1 MNSLEQEIAD
11 LEQKLHALDAQRVIV
26 VQALATLRQQR
37 QEQIESFTQCVAGA
51 TVTHQS
57 SRQDKIK
64 LFRDLFRG
72 REDVYP
78 KRFESNKTGK
88 TGYSPVCLNE
98 WHPKLCHKPRIKCSD
113 CQYRAYQP
121 LTDAVITNHL
131 MGVGNPAKLHED
143 YVIGVYP
150 LLQDE
155 RCWFLAVDFD
165 KASWQQDVLAFSAV
179 CKAESVPF
187 SIERSRSG
195 KGAHV
200 WVFFS
205 APVLAIEAR
214 KLGSFLL
221 TLAMDRYPDLGF
233 ESYDRLFPNQDTMP
247 KGGFGNLIALPLQK
261 KAREHGNSEFVDEH
275 FMAYPDQWA
284 YLSTIKRI
292 SPFELRHW
300 LEKAEQQN
308 KILGVKLPIEED
320 DSQPWNLTP
329 SRKLK
334 DIAID
339 ASMLP
344 KQLEIVLG
352 NQLFIDKQTIPAILQ
367 TRLLRLAAFQ
377 NPEFYKAQAM
387 RLSTFG
393 IPRIISC
400 AELFSQHIALPRGC
414 QDDLVSLLSELNIT
428 AVLRDERYLGQKLPD
443 VQFQGAL
450 TEEQIPAANHL
461 LEHDIGTLS
470 ATTAFGK
477 TVVALYVLAQRQVN
491 TLIVVHRRQLLDQ
504 WLERIAMFLNVQ
516 KNQIGK
522 IGGGKNKPTGI
533 IDVAIMQSLTKNNE
547 VDDLVAN
554 YGQVIFDE
562 CHHLSA
568 KSFEKV
574 ANACKAKYVL
584 GLSATLTRKDGH
596 HPIVFMQCG
605 PIRYQV
611 SAKQQ
616 ALVRPFDHVVIQRF
630 TEFTIHETPESQ
642 GQIAIHAIYQA
653 LMEDEA
659 RNQLILADIQQAL
672 DEGRSPIVLTER
684 KEHVT
689 LLAERIRVFTPNV
702 FEMQGGMGTKQRK
715 QLLSEIDAVPEDHPR
730 VIVATG
736 RYLGEGFDDAR
747 LDTLFLA
754 MPISWKGTLAQYVGR
769 LHRLYHAK
777 TEVRIY
783 DYVDDWVPMLSKMS
797 ERRKVGYRSLGYK
810 MIDRASCKIAYH

>member
-1 MNSLEQEIAD
+1 M
-11 LEQKLHALDAQRVIV
+11 
-26 VQALATLRQQR
+26 
-37 QEQIESFTQCVAGA
+37 
-51 TVTHQS
+51 
-57 SRQDKIK
+57 
-64 LFRDLFRG
+64 
-72 REDVYP
+72 
-78 KRFESNKTGK
+78 
-88 TGYSPVCLNE
+88 
-98 WHPKLCHKPRIKCSD
+98 
-113 CQYRAYQP
+113 
-121 LTDAVITNHL
+121 
-131 MGVGNPAKLHED
+131 
-143 YVIGVYP
+143 
-150 LLQDE
+150 
-155 RCWFLAVDFD
+155 AVDFD
-165 KASWQQDVLAFSAV
+165 KASWQQDVLAFNAV
-179 CKAESVPF
+179 CKPENVSV

-205 APVLAIEAR
+205 APVPAIEAR
-214 KLGSFLL
+214 KLGSYLL
-221 TLAMDRYPDLGF
+221 TLAMDQYPDLGF

-275 FMAYPDQWA
+275 FVAYPDQWA

-292 SPFELRHW
+292 SPFELRFW

-308 KILGVKLPIEED
+308 KILGVRLPIEED
-320 DSQPWNLTP
+320 DSQPWNLPP
-329 SRKLK
+329 SRRLK
-334 DIAID
+334 EVAID
-339 ASMLP
+339 TSLLP

-352 NQLFIDKQTIPAILQ
+352 NQLFIDKQKLPAVLQ

-387 RLSTFG
+387 RLSTHD

-414 QDDLVSLLSELNIT
+414 IEDLLTLLNELKIK
-428 AVLRDERYLGQKLPD
+428 AVLMDVRHLGQKLPD

-450 TEEQIPAANHL
+450 TEEQIPAANRL

-491 TLIVVHRRQLLDQ
+491 TLIIVHRRQLLDQ
-504 WLERIAMFLNVQ
+504 WLERIAMFLNVPKKQ
-516 KNQIGK
+516 VGK
-522 IGGGKNKPTGI
+522 IGGGRNKPTGV
-533 IDVAIMQSLTKNNE
+533 IDVAIMQSLTKNHE

-554 YGQVIFDE
+554 YGLVIFDE

-574 ANACKAKYVL
+574 ANVCKAKYVL

-605 PIRYQV
+605 PVRYQV

-616 ALVRPFDHVVIQRF
+616 ALARPFDHVVVQRV
-630 TEFTIHETPESQ
+630 TEFIIPKILEYQ

-653 LMEDEA
+653 LMEDEG
-659 RNQLILADIQQAL
+659 RNQLILADIRQAL
-672 DEGRSPIVLTER
+672 TEGRSPIVLTER
-684 KEHVT
+684 KEHVS
-689 LLAERIRVFTPNV
+689 LLAERIRDFTANV
-702 FEMQGGMGTKQRK
+702 FAMQGGMGAKQRK
-715 QLLSEIDAVPEDHPR
+715 KLFSEIDAVPDDQPR

-769 LHRLYHAK
+769 LHRLHHAK
-777 TEVRIY
+777 TEVKIY
-783 DYVDDWVPMLSKMS
+783 DYVDDLVPMLSKMS
-797 ERRKVGYRSLGYK
+797 ERRKIGYRSMGYK
-810 MIDRASCKIAYH
+810 MHDN

>member
-1 MNSLEQEIAD
+1 MNSLEQEISE
-11 LEQKLHALDAQRVIV
+11 LEQKLHALDAERVTV
-26 VQALATLRQQR
+26 AQTLATLRQRR
-37 QEQIESFTQCVAGA
+37 QEQIESFSQRVANA

-64 LFRDLFRG
+64 LFRDLFKG

-78 KRFESNKTGK
+78 KRFESSKTGK

-98 WHPKLCHKPRIKCSD
+98 WHPTLCHKPRIKCGD
-113 CQYRAYQP
+113 CQYRAYQS

-131 MGVGNPAKLHED
+131 MGAGNPAKPHED

-165 KASWQQDVLAFSAV
+165 KASWQQDVSAFSAV
-179 CKAESVPF
+179 CKVEKVHF

-205 APVLAIEAR
+205 TPVPAIEAR
-214 KLGSFLL
+214 KLGSYLL
-221 TLAMDRYPDLGF
+221 TLAMDQYPELGF

-247 KGGFGNLIALPLQK
+247 KGGLGNLIALPLQK
-261 KAREHGNSEFVDEH
+261 KARERGNSEFIDEH
-275 FMAYPDQWA
+275 FVTYPDQWA

-292 SPFELRHW
+292 SLFELRFW
-300 LEKAEQQN
+300 LDKAEQQN
-308 KILGVKLPIEED
+308 KILGVKLPMEED

-334 DIAID
+334 EVAID
-339 ASMLP
+339 ASLLP

-352 NQLFIDKQTIPAILQ
+352 NQLFIDKLTLPAALQ

-387 RLSTFG
+387 RLSTHDK
-393 IPRIISC
+393 PRIISC

-414 QDDLVSLLSELNIT
+414 LEDLLSLMKELNIQ
-428 AVLRDERYLGQKLPD
+428 AVLRDDRYSGELLPD

-450 TEEQIPAANHL
+450 TEEQIPATIQL
-461 LEHDIGTLS
+461 LQYDIGTLS

-491 TLIVVHRRQLLDQ
+491 TLIIVHRRQLLDQ
-504 WLERIAMFLNVQ
+504 WLERIAMFLNVPKKQ
-516 KNQIGK
+516 VGK
-522 IGGGKNKPTGI
+522 IGGGRNKPTGV
-533 IDVAIMQSLTKNNE
+533 IDVAIMQSLTKNHE

-554 YGQVIFDE
+554 YGLVIFDE

-574 ANACKAKYVL
+574 ANACKAKCVL

-616 ALVRPFDHVVIQRF
+616 ALARPFDHVVIQRF
-630 TEFTIHETPESQ
+630 TEFTVSKIPESQ

-672 DEGRSPIVLTER
+672 SGGRSPIVLTER
-684 KEHVT
+684 KEHVS
-689 LLAERIRVFTPNV
+689 LLVERIRAFTPNV
-702 FEMQGGMGTKQRK
+702 FEMQGGMGAKLRK
-715 QLLSEIDAVPEDHPR
+715 QLLSEIDAVPDNQPR

-754 MPISWKGTLAQYVGR
+754 IPISWKGTLAQYVGR
-769 LHRLYHAK
+769 LHRLHHAK

-783 DYVDDWVPMLSKMS
+783 DYVDAQVPMLSKMS

-810 MIDRASCKIAYH
+810 MIDS

>member
-1 MNSLEQEIAD
+1 M
-11 LEQKLHALDAQRVIV
+11 AQT
-26 VQALATLRQQR
+26 LATLRQQR
-37 QEQIESFTQCVAGA
+37 QGQIENFAQHVADA
-51 TVTHQS
+51 TITHQS

-64 LFRDLFRG
+64 LFRDLFKG

-78 KRFESNKTGK
+78 KRFESSKTGK
-88 TGYSPVCLNE
+88 SGYSPVCLHE
-98 WHPKLCHKPRIKCSD
+98 WHPKLCHKPRVKCGD
-113 CQYRAYQP
+113 CQYQTYQP
-121 LTDAVITNHL
+121 LSDAVIANHL
-131 MGVGNPAKLHED
+131 MGMGNPAKPHENF
-143 YVIGVYP
+143 VIGVYP

-155 RCWFLAVDFD
+155 HCWFLAVDFD
-165 KASWQQDVLAFSAV
+165 KASWRQDVLAFSAA
-179 CKAESVPF
+179 CKAENIPY

-200 WVFFS
+200 WLFFS

-214 KLGSFLL
+214 KLGSYLL
-221 TLAMDRYPDLGF
+221 TVAMDQNPDLGF

-275 FMAYPDQWA
+275 FVTYPDQWA

-292 SPFELRHW
+292 SPFELRFW

-308 KILGVKLPIEED
+308 NILGVRLPIEED
-320 DSQPWNLTP
+320 DSQPWNLPP
-329 SRKLK
+329 SRRLK
-334 DIAID
+334 EVAID
-339 ASMLP
+339 TSLLP
-344 KQLEIVLG
+344 KQLNIVLG
-352 NQLFIDKQTIPAILQ
+352 NQLFIDKQKLPTALQ

-377 NPEFYKAQAM
+377 NPAFYKAQAM
-387 RLSTFG
+387 RLSTHDT
-393 IPRIISC
+393 PRIISC

-414 QDDLVSLLSELNIT
+414 MEDLLTLLSELKIK
-428 AVLRDERYLGQKLPD
+428 AVLRDERHSGQKLPD
-443 VQFQGAL
+443 VQFQGIL
-450 TEEQIPAANHL
+450 TEEQIPAANQL
-461 LEHDIGTLS
+461 LQHDIGTLS

-491 TLIVVHRRQLLDQ
+491 TLIIVHRRQLLDQ
-504 WLERIAMFLNVQ
+504 WLERIAMFLNVPKKQ
-516 KNQIGK
+516 VGK
-522 IGGGKNKPTGI
+522 IGGGRNKPTGV

-547 VDDLVAN
+547 VDDLIAN
-554 YGQVIFDE
+554 YGLVIFDE

-574 ANACKAKYVL
+574 ANACKAKYIL

-616 ALVRPFDHVVIQRF
+616 ALARPFDHVVIQRF
-630 TEFTIHETPESQ
+630 TEFTTPEILKNQ

-653 LMEDEA
+653 LMEDEV
-659 RNQLILADIQQAL
+659 RNQLILADIRQAL
-672 DEGRSPIVLTER
+672 TEGRSPIVLTER
-684 KEHVT
+684 KEHVS
-689 LLAERIRVFTPNV
+689 LLAERIRDFTANV
-702 FEMQGGMGTKQRK
+702 FEMQGGMGAKQRK
-715 QLLSEIDAVPEDHPR
+715 QLLSAIDAVPENQSR

-754 MPISWKGTLAQYVGR
+754 MPISWKGTLTQYVGR
-769 LHRLYHAK
+769 LHRLHHTK

-783 DYVDDWVPMLSKMS
+783 DYVDDQVPMLSKMS
-797 ERRKVGYRSLGYK
+797 EKRKIGYRSLGYK
-810 MIDRASCKIAYH
+810 MLD